1 MIFDRTKSDVDMA
14 IKIREEKVKNF
25 IPLTNEELNILERG
39 MVTNS
44 TLNRIEA
51 QQWQL
56 KNKLNSMG
64 YWNTPILTETWD
76 TSKIFRE
83 RDFMMMV
90 QNTMILRNAFFAF
103 DDTPKSVNLS
113 YSYQNLNNL
122 ERILHDLGLMV
133 NIVTRN
139 YLQCGDAYCGGN

>member
-1 MIFDRTKSDVDMA
+1 MPLQ
-14 IKIREEKVKNF
+14 EKVKNF

-51 QQWQL
+51 QQRQL
-56 KNKLNSMG
+56 KTNLNSMG

-76 TSKIFRE
+76 TSKIFCE

-90 QNTMILRNAFFAF
+90 QDTMILRNAFLAF
-103 DDTPKSVNLS
+103 DDTPKSLNLS

-133 NIVTRN
+133 NIVKRN
-139 YLQCGDAYCGGN
+139 YLQCGNAYCGGN

>member
-25 IPLTNEELNILERG
+25 IPLTNEERNILERG

-51 QQWQL
+51 QHRQL
-56 KNKLNSMG
+56 KTKLNSMG

-90 QNTMILRNAFFAF
+90 KDTMILRNAFLAF
-103 DDTPKSVNLS
+103 EDTPKSVNLS